1 MMDEAEPTPSLAA
14 VEQKLEET
22 LGWINNWQAG
32 FQNHHDFF
40 ATGPRI
46 ILPNGYQL
54 SVTKGE
60 LANRFGI
67 VDTILLERKKALPGQ
82 RFLAKLYYQEEFTN
96 LRAIC
101 FGWYDQEDMRI
112 KDETIILDD
121 GKISEIVQ
129 LALPYTFFPCGLDD
143 PRLREHFTQ
152 IQKASFNYKDGS
164 LSDWQAGLGFM
175 TETTE
180 IGKDAYF
187 NAMYLNGN
195 LYTMENGLFNFPAHL
210 DPVPILGNF
219 GRHGINTV
227 T

>member
-1 MMDEAEPTPSLAA
+1 MIDEVEPTSSLAV

-32 FQNHHDFF
+32 FQNYHDFF
-40 ATGPRI
+40 ETGPRI

-60 LANRFGI
+60 LANRFGM
-67 VDTILLERKKALPGQ
+67 VDTILLARKALPGQ
-82 RFLAKLYYQEEFTN
+82 RVLAKLYYQEEFTN

-101 FGWYDQEDMRI
+101 FGWYAQEDMRI
-112 KDETIILDD
+112 QDETIILDD

-129 LALPYTFFPCGLDD
+129 LALPATFFPCGLDD
-143 PRLREHFTQ
+143 PRLREQFTQ
-152 IQKASFNYKDGS
+152 IQKVSFNYQGGS

-175 TETTE
+175 TATAG
-180 IGKDAYF
+180 IGMNTHFDAT
-187 NAMYLNGN
+187 YLNGG
-195 LYTMENGLFNFPAHL
+195 LYYMKKGLFHFPAHL
-210 DPVPILGNF
+210 DPVPTLSNF
-219 GRHGINTV
+219 GRHGTNTF